1 MVGPN
6 KNPALG
12 SPAFK
17 VDGHGSPEGLIDGQD
32 TECPYHSRILQ
43 DPLGYRVR
51 ETSATTMQRFI
62 IHDSGEQYA
71 LFKRPDNEKISIS
84 RKCTC
89 LFMGGNDFTY
99 IETEHKLAGEE
110 TGLLGFQVGL

>member
-84 RKCTC
+84 RECTC

-99 IETEHKLAGEE
+99 IETEQE